1 MEFQNL
7 NDVFS
12 KVRSQD
18 AISLEQYNY
27 LEKLTDKFEYQKLTL
42 LLNDL
47 REYRKKEKGKL
58 LQQYKSAK
66 KTKAYKNRIKNGDS
80 VPYIDFYEGFLAI
93 GREKEL
99 PEDLI
104 TIEGEQYLAL
114 FFPKELSS
122 IDQLLAF
129 LENMKKPL
137 EKDIPTSPQLP
148 SQIKWEGEHIEF
160 AELVK
165 ALIEAKKISGT
176 TDKAIFEDL
185 GSVLKIQGFYKD
197 RRLKGLKK
205 RVHETTPLLFE
216 LEQSLNRWI
225 DNKN

>member
-47 REYRKKEKGKL
+47 REYRKKEKRQL

-99 PEDLI
+99 PEDFLA
-104 TIEGEQYLAL
+104 IEGEQYLAL

-122 IDQLLAF
+122 IDQLITF
-129 LENMKKPL
+129 LENMRKPM
-137 EKDIPTSPQLP
+137 EKDLPTLPQLP

-160 AELVK
+160 AELIK

-176 TDKAIFEDL
+176 TEKAIFEDL
-185 GSVLKIQGFYKD
+185 CLLLKIEDFKKD
-197 RRLKGLKK
+197 SRISGLKK
-205 RVHETTPLLFE
+205 RVKDTTPLLFK
-216 LEQSLNRWI
+216 LEESLNEWI
-225 DNKN
+225 EQ